1 MQASAAMTLRGGR
14 THDHGRR
21 AWAEAYAQ
29 LSAADREAPLEV
41 EDLERLAAAA
51 YLNGRDE
58 DSAEVWARAHHAWA
72 RLGAAA
78 RAARCAFW
86 LAFGLLNKGELAR
99 GGGWINRAQRLLDDG
114 GLDCVEQGCLRYL
127 IALRTAF
134 QGDAAAAQ
142 VGFSQAAETGERFG
156 DLELTT
162 LARISQGRCL
172 IYLGQI
178 TEGVAL
184 LDEAMV
190 AVTAGEVSPI
200 AVGDAYCT
208 VIEGCQEL
216 FDLRRAHEWTAALSH
231 WCDAQPELVLYR
243 GQCLVHRAEIMQL
256 HGAWSDAMHEVQR
269 AVDRLA
275 QPTGPRVIGAAVYL
289 QAEIHRLH
297 GEFGQAEQAYRQA
310 NQVGREPQPGL
321 ALLRLAQGQV
331 DAANAAVRRV
341 LDEAQDPVA
350 RSRVL
355 AAYVEIVL
363 AGGDVG
369 AARAAA
375 DELSGIAA
383 DRNAA
388 YLRALSARVG
398 GSVFLAEGNPHAA
411 LATLRQAWAGWREL
425 DVPYEAARVR
435 VLIGL
440 ACRSLGDEDGAEM
453 ELDAARSV
461 FQQLGAAPD
470 LARVE
475 ELSQMTARKA
485 ASGLTGRE
493 VEVLRLVA
501 AGKTNRQ
508 IAAELVISEKTV
520 ATHVSNIFTKLDL
533 SSRAAATAY
542 AYEHHLL

>member
-1 MQASAAMTLRGGR
+1 MTTADELHQGR
-14 THDHGRR
+14 ESFERR
-21 AWAEAYAQ
+21 VWGDAYAH
-29 LSAADREAPLEV
+29 LSAADRAVPLER
-41 EDLERLAAAA
+41 EDLERLAVAA
-51 YLNGRDE
+51 YLIGYDK
-58 DSAEVWARAHHAWA
+58 DSAEVWARAHRAWA
-72 RLGAAA
+72 RLGDAA

-99 GGGWINRAQRLLDDG
+99 GGGWIDRAQRLLDDS

-127 IALRTAF
+127 IALRSVF

-142 VGFSQAAETGERFG
+142 VTFSHAAETGERFG

-162 LARISQGRCL
+162 LARIGQGRCL

-178 TEGVAL
+178 AAGVAL

-208 VIEGCQEL
+208 VIDGCQEL

-231 WCDAQPELVLYR
+231 WCDSQPELVLYR
-243 GQCLVHRAEIMQL
+243 GQCLVHRAELMLL
-256 HGAWSDAMHEVQR
+256 HGAWSDAMDELQR
-269 AVDRLA
+269 ALDRLA
-275 QPTGPRVIGAAVYL
+275 QPAGPGVISGALYL
-289 QAEIHRLH
+289 KAELHRLRGEFVQAE
-297 GEFGQAEQAYRQA
+297 EAYRQA

-331 DAANAAVRRV
+331 DAANAAIRRL

-355 AAYVEIVL
+355 APYVEIVL
-363 AGGDVG
+363 ACDDVG

-375 DELSGIAA
+375 DELSSIAA
-383 DRNAA
+383 DRKAP
-388 YLRALSARVG
+388 YLRALSAHAT
-398 GSVFLAEGNPHAA
+398 GSVLLAESNSRAA
-411 LATLRQAWAGWREL
+411 LAALRQAWAGWREL
-425 DVPYEAARVR
+425 DVLHEAARVR

-475 ELSQMTARKA
+475 ELSRMTARKA
-485 ASGLTGRE
+485 AGGLTARE
-493 VEVLRLVA
+493 AEVLRLVA

-520 ATHVSNIFTKLDL
+520 ATHVSNIFTKLGL

-542 AYEHHLL
+542 AYEHRLL